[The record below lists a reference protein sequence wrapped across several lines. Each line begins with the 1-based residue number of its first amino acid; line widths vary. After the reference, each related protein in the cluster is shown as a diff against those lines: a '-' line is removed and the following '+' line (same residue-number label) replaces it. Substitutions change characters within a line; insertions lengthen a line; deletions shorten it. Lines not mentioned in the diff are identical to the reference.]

1 MADKRDYYEVLGL
14 SKGASDNDI
23 KKAYRQMA
31 KKYHPDLHPDD
42 KDAEAR
48 FKEVNEAYE
57 VLSDPDKKS
66 RYDQF
71 GHAGVDPSYG
81 AGASGGGFSGFGGF
95 GGMDFDLG
103 DLFGSIFGG
112 GGGSSS
118 GRDSGGDRDLNPAGG
133 SDSSSGGVT
142 AFDATALVQG
152 NLDEIYLGKFDPDYL
167 ELVDITENECEED
180 YIAGMETEAEY
191 FAKVFDIEN
200 LTDDLKAEIVDLYKQ
215 IYAKS
220 KYTVSP
226 ASKLDDNTFAV
237 KVEVAPLDIFE
248 LVDEDWDDYM
258 DPFYTEYAGVDFDAL
273 SQEEAEAVDAE
284 WSRMVLDLCK
294 ENLPDMGY
302 SDETKSVVIQ
312 VVRDDDGAWTMHGD
326 DFYTLD
332 EYIITYP

>member
-1 MADKRDYYEVLGL
+1 MNHPVKRIAAAGL
-14 SKGASDNDI
+14 AL
-23 KKAYRQMA
+23 ALA
-31 KKYHPDLHPDD
+31 
-42 KDAEAR
+42 
-48 FKEVNEAYE
+48 
-57 VLSDPDKKS
+57 LSLAAC
-66 RYDQF
+66 
-71 GHAGVDPSYG
+71 G
-81 AGASGGGFSGFGGF
+81 GASGSGKV
-95 GGMDFDLG
+95 
-103 DLFGSIFGG
+103 
-112 GGGSSS
+112 
-118 GRDSGGDRDLNPAGG
+118 NEEK
-133 SDSSSGGVT
+133 
-142 AFDATALVQG
+142 ATALVQG

-167 ELVDITENECEED
+167 ELVDITENEAEET
-180 YIAGMETEAEY
+180 YLGGLEVEAETFMY
-191 FAKVFDIEN
+191 YFDIEYP
-200 LTDDLKAEIVDLYKQ
+200 TDEVKDEIIELYKQ
-215 IYAKS
+215 IYAQS

-237 KVEVAPLDIFE
+237 KVEVEPLDIFE